1 VPGELGAEGLLA
13 VLDHAGDGELARPAE
28 RQEPDDR
35 RLMKTRLTGAA
46 LVLSAAA
53 VLVLSGASAL
63 GSLGGQRPVTREG
76 FTIRGH
82 AGGLYPGARKR
93 LSLVVHNRSATAIHV
108 RSIATR
114 VRDARPG
121 CTGKNV
127 RVGRYLG
134 RLRVGPH
141 GWRRVSV
148 QIRMLRSAPDACKR
162 ALFRFKFRGTATR

>member
-1 VPGELGAEGLLA
+1 
-13 VLDHAGDGELARPAE
+13 
-28 RQEPDDR
+28 
-35 RLMKTRLTGAA
+35 MKTRLTGAA
-46 LVLSAAA
+46 LVLWAAA

-82 AGGLYPGARKR
+82 AGGLYPGARKP

-108 RSIATR
+108 RSITTR